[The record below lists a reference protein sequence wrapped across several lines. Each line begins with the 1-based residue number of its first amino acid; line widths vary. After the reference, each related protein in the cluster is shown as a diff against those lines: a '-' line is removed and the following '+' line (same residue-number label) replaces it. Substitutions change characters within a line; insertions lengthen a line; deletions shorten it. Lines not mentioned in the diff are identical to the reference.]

1 MKKAMIGRCRPL
13 LDKGVV
19 ELEPVRIGDPDELRR
34 GEILDYGLNA
44 PSPLGTVDWFI
55 VQREDGCF
63 YLSYTTIP
71 RDVAAEKHG
80 QALIDSEF
88 PGMSRI
94 PLVIETVLNDFQDNG
109 AITKGLMEAAQ
120 ALAAIGTP

>member
-1 MKKAMIGRCRPL
+1 MKKAMIARCRVSA
-13 LDKGVV
+13 DIRTASMDSI
-19 ELEPVRIGDPDELRR
+19 RIGDPDELRR

-55 VQREDGCF
+55 VQRKDGHF

-71 RDVAAEKHG
+71 RDLAAEKHG
-80 QALIDSEF
+80 RALIDSEF

-94 PLVIETVLNDFQDNG
+94 PLVIETVLD
-109 AITKGLMEAAQ
+109 AS
-120 ALAAIGTP
+120 P